1 MKAIVTIQKK
11 KKLLN
16 CLQKDNKLYPTNAYA
31 MLIGSSVVPNTIKCV
46 LFKGNDRTEIIDMK
60 NFSGPV

>member
-1 MKAIVTIQKK
+1 M
-11 KKLLN
+11 LN